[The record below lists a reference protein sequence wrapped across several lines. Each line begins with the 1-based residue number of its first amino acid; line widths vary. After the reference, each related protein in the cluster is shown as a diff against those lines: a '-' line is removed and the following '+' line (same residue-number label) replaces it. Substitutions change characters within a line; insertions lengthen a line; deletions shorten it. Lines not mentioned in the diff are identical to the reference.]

1 MTECGC
7 SKRPG
12 SSVLHWWP
20 RVVDGKEGCRERT
33 QAEESEA
40 SGVVRSKAA
49 VHRVREMVE
58 SNTPRIPI
66 RNGLTSVHRTDTE
79 RTALVSSLKSS
90 LTG

>member
-49 VHRVREMVE
+49 VHRV
-58 SNTPRIPI
+58 
-66 RNGLTSVHRTDTE
+66 
-79 RTALVSSLKSS
+79 
-90 LTG
+90 